1 VSGEVRMIVR
11 NIRQFKADMARADSV
26 RRKAGETAVKVEG
39 YRLMLLMR
47 KELREGKAGT
57 TTLAPL
63 SNIARYGRRNP
74 QPLAPLARNAVRYSS
89 FKQGRTLKASV
100 GFLGVRSSWSWV
112 RLAEKLQ
119 AGFTASV
126 DEPIRPGAGITIR
139 EYLGRRGAGIGKRSS
154 LRRFFFLR
162 KATRALKTPA
172 RPVIEPFWRAHEREA
187 ERNIVANFNRKLAGE
202 RI

>member
-1 VSGEVRMIVR
+1 M
-11 NIRQFKADMARADSV
+11 RQFKAELMRQA
-26 RRKAGETAVKVEG
+26 KAVGGAAETAVKVEA

-74 QPLAPLARNAVRYSS
+74 QPLAPLARNAVRYMAIGRGAHLQVSIGFLYS
-89 FKQGRTLKASV
+89 TSRKAGIGRTSD
-100 GFLGVRSSWSWV
+100 SWIKI
-112 RLAEKLQ
+112 AERLQ
-119 AGFTASV
+119 AGFTTPADSPSV
-126 DEPIRPGAGITIR
+126 SGITTLRQSFI
-139 EYLGRRGAGIGKRSS
+139 RRGSRLGKRSR

-162 KATRALKTPA
+162 KQTRLLTTPA
-172 RPVIEPFWRAHEREA
+172 RNVIEPFWAAHEREA
-187 ERNIVANFNRKLAGE
+187 ERNIINNFKRKLAGE